1 MFSDNKRISYR
12 QIFRLFVFELLGA
25 STLILPGYLS
35 EQGGL
40 CGCISVIVG
49 TLFSLLFLLLLYRA
63 MKIMKCDLITFLSK
77 ISQRKMQEKAISK
90 ITIILLFFYGI
101 MISGIYLYVFSELI
115 NINLLPD
122 EKYTIISGII
132 ILTSAYAVSGSLEN
146 RARVYEILFLF
157 VLILLLA
164 LTVFSVKNIK
174 FEYLMPNL
182 TSWVLNLDLLKKCI
196 KNTYL
201 VFASYTTL
209 FCLLFIPQQGKRG
222 IYQHTGRL
230 CKTICVSLLISSAV
244 LLILYLDLI
253 GNFGSGALSQMRF
266 PIVTLIGTI
275 SRIDSFM
282 LTVWFFTL
290 FALLNMHQY
299 YSGKLLK
306 NITGNNGR
314 RRYIAAVAFVTYAV
328 SIVLKYGDD
337 IMNRYL
343 KVLLYVG
350 VPMLVLIPVVIIL
363 TGCRSDQLEDR
374 CFPMLAA
381 VDMNKEGEVTFEYRF
396 PRVEGNEVK
405 EISRGSYDFEQAL
418 ETYEESL
425 SKEPDTNHLKVIII
439 GEAFIGDRMQ
449 YDYFIEELREQELF
463 PRNTYVCISRNVDNI
478 LEYENEIS
486 MDIGG
491 YIEEYLN
498 KNSKSKNMQL
508 VTLGELMDE
517 SVNKRLT
524 LYIPVLEVSEDGI
537 AWNSNYEIVNGIPFG
552 DK

>member
-164 LTVFSVKNIK
+164 LTVFSAKNIK

-182 TSWVLNLDLLKKCI
+182 TSCVLNLDLLKKCI

-209 FCLLFIPQQGKRG
+209 F
-222 IYQHTGRL
+222 
-230 CKTICVSLLISSAV
+230 
-244 LLILYLDLI
+244 
-253 GNFGSGALSQMRF
+253 
-266 PIVTLIGTI
+266 
-275 SRIDSFM
+275 
-282 LTVWFFTL
+282 
-290 FALLNMHQY
+290 
-299 YSGKLLK
+299 
-306 NITGNNGR
+306 
-314 RRYIAAVAFVTYAV
+314 
-328 SIVLKYGDD
+328 
-337 IMNRYL
+337 
-343 KVLLYVG
+343 
-350 VPMLVLIPVVIIL
+350 
-363 TGCRSDQLEDR
+363 
-374 CFPMLAA
+374 
-381 VDMNKEGEVTFEYRF
+381 
-396 PRVEGNEVK
+396 
-405 EISRGSYDFEQAL
+405 
-418 ETYEESL
+418 
-425 SKEPDTNHLKVIII
+425 
-439 GEAFIGDRMQ
+439 
-449 YDYFIEELREQELF
+449 
-463 PRNTYVCISRNVDNI
+463 
-478 LEYENEIS
+478 
-486 MDIGG
+486 
-491 YIEEYLN
+491 
-498 KNSKSKNMQL
+498 
-508 VTLGELMDE
+508 
-517 SVNKRLT
+517 
-524 LYIPVLEVSEDGI
+524 
-537 AWNSNYEIVNGIPFG
+537 
-552 DK
+552 